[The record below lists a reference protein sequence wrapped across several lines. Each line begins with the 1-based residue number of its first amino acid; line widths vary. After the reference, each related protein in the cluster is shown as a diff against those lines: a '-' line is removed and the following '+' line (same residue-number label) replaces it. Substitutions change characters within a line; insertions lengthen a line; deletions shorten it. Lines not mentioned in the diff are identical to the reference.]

1 MKKSRYY
8 PFERN
13 RYFYGKLLTVRD
25 FESEQK
31 YFNDKRRMMNRLLFG
46 SGVITGM
53 QVIAVDDKSVS
64 VEMGAAIDAL
74 GREIVVPAPVTLKL
88 SMMDGF
94 TNNEYAKNVYLCI
107 SYDEKGKE
115 PVHSI
120 ANSTVRSDEVS
131 EYNRMLES
139 YRLFI
144 REEAPDPSELPMSG
158 LTEQTVVL
166 YQNSQVRVLQITPK
180 YVNPGQT
187 FHAMIR
193 IEKTLQAGKVEL
205 EYELATER
213 LAAPGGS
220 TVRFAEPSDAQETEY
235 EFQIELCADAVGSG
249 KAQIGVIP
257 GSAVLRVGDKRID
270 GMSRETGVVH
280 IMHGSVEEQLMDDFL
295 KQPLEVSLESSSDPC
310 IYLAKIGLLQMGPTY
325 VIERVEQVPFGEFVY
340 NPSAAYRLTLA
351 EARRNRSVPAGPDSM
366 PELSPALVREAMRSA
381 ERDKETP
388 EAAKKTEP
396 AAPLSGTEEL
406 RSGFVDIPISPFAK
420 SALSFGKAVKSFVS
434 QEIEHGYGPGDVYI
448 VTNIEERTYD
458 AVSDMLNSG
467 QRAYFGAADVFTGS
481 EFEAELPDI
490 QTGIVAYPQKGTFRI
505 GIKLRQVAEA
515 RTVRVRWWAYRST
528 TGEGEGAAEAETKG
542 NPGIVTLSEAAV
554 SLENKPE

>member
-46 SGVITGM
+46 SGVITGL

-144 REEAPDPSELPMSG
+144 REEAPDPGALPMSG

-166 YQNSQVRVLQITPK
+166 YQNPQVRVLQITPK

-187 FHAMIR
+187 FHASIR
-193 IEKTLQAGKVEL
+193 IEKTLQAGKIEL

-213 LAAPGGS
+213 VEAPGGR
-220 TVRFAEPSDAQETEY
+220 TIRFSEPADAQDTEY
-235 EFQIELCADAVGSG
+235 EFQIELCADTIGSG
-249 KAQIGVIP
+249 KAQVGVRS

-270 GMSRETGVVH
+270 GMSKETGLVH

-295 KQPLEVSLESSSDPC
+295 KQPLEVSLESPSDPC

-340 NPSAAYRLTLA
+340 NPSASYRLALW
-351 EARRNRSVPAGPDSM
+351 EARRNRSIPSPAGDAPSHPLDH
-366 PELSPALVREAMRSA
+366 ARETMRTI
-381 ERDKETP
+381 ERETP
-388 EAAKKTEP
+388 DAARKAEQTF
-396 AAPLSGTEEL
+396 PLPGAEEI
-406 RSGFVDIPISPFAK
+406 RTGIVDIPISPFVK

-434 QEIEHGYGPGDVYI
+434 QEIEHGYGTGDVYI
-448 VTNIEERTYD
+448 VTSVEERTYD

-490 QTGIVAYPQKGTFRI
+490 QTGVVAYPQKGTFRI
-505 GIKLRQVAEA
+505 GIKLRQIAEA

-528 TGEGEGAAEAETKG
+528 TGEGNADPEAGG
-542 NPGIVTLSEAAV
+542 NPGSVTLSEAAV